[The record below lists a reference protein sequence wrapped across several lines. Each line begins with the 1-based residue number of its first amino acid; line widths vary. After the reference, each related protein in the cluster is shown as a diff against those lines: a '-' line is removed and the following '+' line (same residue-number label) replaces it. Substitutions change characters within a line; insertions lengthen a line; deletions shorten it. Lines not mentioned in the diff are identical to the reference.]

1 MTIYQMRAAIASVY
15 SGEKWKQKVRDM
27 PEDQIIAVY
36 YSFLENGRFDS
47 KPKSR
52 ETGKKSCTD
61 EPFKPVEQL
70 KINI

>member
-27 PEDQIIAVY
+27 PEDQVIAVY

-52 ETGKKSCTD
+52 EIIKRSCTD
-61 EPFKPVEQL
+61 EPSRPVEQL

>member
-15 SGEKWKQKVRDM
+15 SGEKWKRKVQNM

-36 YSFLENGRFDS
+36 YSFLENGRFNS
-47 KPKSR
+47 KPKSCESVKR
-52 ETGKKSCTD
+52 SCTD